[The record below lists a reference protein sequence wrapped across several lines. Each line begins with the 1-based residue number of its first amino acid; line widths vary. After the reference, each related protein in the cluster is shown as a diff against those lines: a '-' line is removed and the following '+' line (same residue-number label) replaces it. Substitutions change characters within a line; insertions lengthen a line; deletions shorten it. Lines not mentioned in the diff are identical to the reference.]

1 VIAVN
6 GREISEEEIARE
18 TQYHPAATLEEARH
32 EAVVALVIREL
43 LLQEAAALGI
53 EAAPG
58 DPPGDLAPGLA
69 PDEQVIER
77 LLEREVAIPQADD
90 EVCRRYYESN
100 VERFRSPDIYEAS
113 HILFPAHPD
122 DAVAREVARAAAEA
136 TLRELERDPQAFERL
151 AKERSADT
159 ATAEQGGHL
168 GQITPGQTTP
178 ELEACLAELEPGR
191 ISPAPVATR
200 FGYHLLRLH
209 RRERGR
215 TLPYAMARERVEEHL
230 TMHAWTTA
238 VRQYVR
244 ILAGRAQITGVA
256 LDGAVTPL
264 VQ

>member
-1 VIAVN
+1 VTSVN

-53 EAAPG
+53 EAQPGAPS
-58 DPPGDLAPGLA
+58 GDLT

-122 DAVAREVARAAAEA
+122 DAAARAAAKAAAET
-136 TLRELERDPQAFERL
+136 TLRELERDPEAFERL

-159 ATAEQGGHL
+159 TTAEQGGHL

-191 ISPAPVATR
+191 IGPAPVATR
-200 FGYHLLRLH
+200 FGFHLLRLH
-209 RRERGR
+209 RKERGR
-215 TLPYAMARERVEEHL
+215 TLPYVLARERVEEHL
-230 TMHAWTTA
+230 TLHAWTTA

-244 ILAGRAQITGVA
+244 ILAGKARITGVS
-256 LDGAVTPL
+256 LDGAATPL